1 MIKMEIKDYNY
12 LGDIEGLD
20 IKDPEDLN
28 LFKYIGNIHKD
39 LENDIIYDQI
49 NFSEFTNQTQ
59 DFNSEGFS
67 ILTGPITR
75 SGAFPYERGGYKITL
90 YKQWD
95 NIKDVFDGL
104 EYIPLIGSKSVGSHN
119 AEMIGFAYNFKPD
132 DEKEQMFADIITLR
146 DIAELSD
153 NYTPENEG
161 WEVSIGFKDHRVG
174 DKQIIDYI
182 DHLAMSLRNEE
193 TGRCRMGGDPC
204 YAAPVIHDQ
213 NLTEVV
219 N

>member
-1 MIKMEIKDYNY
+1 MIVKDYNY
-12 LGDIEGLD
+12 LGAIEGVD
-20 IKDPEDLN
+20 IKSPEDLN
-28 LFKYIGNIHKD
+28 IFKYLGNIHED
-39 LENDIIYDQI
+39 LDMIEDQI
-49 NFSEFTNQTQ
+49 NLSEFIVH
-59 DFNSEGFS
+59 DFETPGFTV
-67 ILTGPITR
+67 LTGPITR

-204 YAAPVIHDQ
+204 YAAPIHDQ